1 MNTRY
6 STLYIFIAMLIS
18 FIGCTQQQVTEMKHF
33 PVDSMDGILTLS
45 DVQIDKEIS
54 SDGNG
59 SLRVATQ
66 EPTVVRLFEINNPDI
81 ENASLIYRARVRS
94 KDFEGLVLLE
104 MWCSFPGKGE
114 FFSRNVQSPLTGTT
128 EWTTEETAFFLYK
141 GENPDYI
148 KLNLVVNG
156 KGTAWIDDIH
166 LLKDQMSKLLLVEQF
181 SSQVE
186 HEEDTYLLLCCR

>member
-1 MNTRY
+1 MNIRHPA
-6 STLYIFIAMLIS
+6 LYISIAMIVF

-33 PVDSMDGILTLS
+33 PVDTLDGILTLS

-59 SLRVATQ
+59 SLRVTTR
-66 EPTVVRLFEINNPDI
+66 EPTVVRLFEINGPDI
-81 ENASLIYRARVRS
+81 ENASLVYRAKVRS
-94 KDFEGLVLLE
+94 KDFEGLVMLE

-114 FFSRNVQSPLTGTT
+114 FFSRNVHTPLTGTT
-128 EWTTEETAFFLYK
+128 DWTTEETAFFLYK
-141 GENPDYI
+141 GEKPDYI

-166 LLKDQMSKLLLVEQF
+166 LLKGPPKKQD
-181 SSQVE
+181 
-186 HEEDTYLLLCCR
+186 R